1 MKKIYHDQFKLPGKG
16 EGEGI
21 KNQSQMHTDG
31 KNACS
36 HPQYNPIYYINHNAN
51 KSAYI
56 MELWNFVSKNNN
68 NKNKQLG
75 IIGAHGIM

>member
-1 MKKIYHDQFKLPGKG
+1 MYHDQLKLPGKG

-56 MELWNFVSKNNN
+56 MEL
-68 NKNKQLG
+68 
-75 IIGAHGIM
+75 